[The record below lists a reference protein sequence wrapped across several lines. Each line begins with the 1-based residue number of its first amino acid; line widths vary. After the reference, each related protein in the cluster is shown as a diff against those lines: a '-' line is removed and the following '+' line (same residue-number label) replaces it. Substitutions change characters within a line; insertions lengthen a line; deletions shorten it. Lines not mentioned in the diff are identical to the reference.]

1 MREKQAQGDLQSLLP
16 LPPTFFHILIAL
28 AAGEMHGY
36 AIMQDVMERTD
47 GELRLSPGTLY
58 GSLKRMLGE
67 GLIEESDERPDPAL
81 DDERR
86 RYYRLTKFGRSVA
99 SAEVERV
106 AALLSQARARKLSP
120 KRT

>member
-1 MREKQAQGDLQSLLP
+1 MPEKHLQCDPQSMLP

-28 AAGEMHGY
+28 AADEMHGY

-47 GELRLSPGTLY
+47 GKLRLSPGTLY
-58 GSLKRMLGE
+58 GSLKRMLGD
-67 GLIEESDERPDPAL
+67 GLIEECDERPDPVL

-86 RYYRLTKFGRSVA
+86 RYYRMTKFGRTVA
-99 SAEVERV
+99 AVEAARG